1 MWRRSIRAGFP
12 ASALRYSDGVECM
25 SGCRGWGDLHPSGKS
40 IYDMHSQVSYSPA
53 VCGWVIGGKG
63 PPTAMVIGF
72 ETRQLRQLC
81 ESRKLLESKFGVQGA
96 SFVRARLA
104 DLQAATSLQEVLNLG
119 LLKTSDSLVC
129 GAIRLHGQG
138 LAMVLKPV
146 WALQSGENAAD
157 SEHVT
162 RVKILSIELNN
173 A

>member
-1 MWRRSIRAGFP
+1 V
-12 ASALRYSDGVECM
+12 LQ
-25 SGCRGWGDLHPSGKS
+25 PSGKS
-40 IYDMHSQVSYSPA
+40 IYYTPSEVSYKPA
-53 VCGWVIGGKG
+53 GCGWVIGGKG

-72 ETRQLRQLC
+72 ETRQLRQVC

-119 LLKTSDSLVC
+119 LLKASDSPV
-129 GAIRLHGQG
+129 GEAIRLHGQG

-146 WALQSGENAAD
+146 WVSQSGENAAE
-157 SEHVT
+157 SQHVT